1 MFKNILFR
9 TTLDGLLYTCTWV
22 LLISTS
28 VEFYVKYI
36 FLRFTGHST
45 IEAKVP
51 AHVRLFNINFFSH
64 SRQKKIVLTVMHLSE
79 TIFQFLSM
87 LSFAVH
93 LNLMDS
99 IF

>member
-45 IEAKVP
+45 IEAEVP
-51 AHVRLFNINFFSH
+51 AHVFNINFFPIH
-64 SRQKKIVLTVMHLSE
+64 DKKKLCYR
-79 TIFQFLSM
+79 
-87 LSFAVH
+87 
-93 LNLMDS
+93 
-99 IF
+99 